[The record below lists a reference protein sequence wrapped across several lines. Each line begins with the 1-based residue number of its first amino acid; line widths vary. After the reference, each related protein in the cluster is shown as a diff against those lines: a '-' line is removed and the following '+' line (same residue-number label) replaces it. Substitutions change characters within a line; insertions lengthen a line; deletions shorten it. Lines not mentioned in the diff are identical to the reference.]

1 MNKGWL
7 WFLGGA
13 FLVLILGWGVRLI
26 GFARF
31 FGRALPYRTFPHTS
45 IWGVFP
51 FGWMML
57 GMWLIPL
64 LVVVLLVLG
73 IIALIRSSSNSSANN
88 KVQTAPKTCPSC
100 GKTVQPDWKNCPYC
114 GAKLEE

>member
-13 FLVLILGWGVRLI
+13 ALVLILGFGLRLFR
-26 GFARF
+26 FARF
-31 FGRALPYRTFPHTS
+31 FGNVLPYRMFPHS
-45 IWGVFP
+45 NFWGVFP

-64 LVVVLLVLG
+64 LVVVLLVIG
-73 IIALIRSSSNSSANN
+73 IIALIRSSSSSTA
-88 KVQTAPKTCPSC
+88 KMQVQGASKTCPTC
-100 GKTVQPDWKNCPYC
+100 GKPVQPDWKHCPHC
-114 GAKLEE
+114 GADLG